1 MINPEKIIKAVNNE
15 TPVLEDNKTAS
26 VEVLPETNMSEQN
39 SYDIQLRPEAD
50 IQSDNVAAET
60 PVSDT
65 VEQAADTNSLE
76 PAKNKEN
83 YSGSKR

>member
-1 MINPEKIIKAVNNE
+1 
-15 TPVLEDNKTAS
+15 
-26 VEVLPETNMSEQN
+26 MSEQN

-76 PAKNKEN
+76 PAKTKEKLFWFKKIRIFKFRMN
-83 YSGSKR
+83 QKKLFLKKNL